1 MLLYINV
8 QNYLTREGK
17 NAYGLYLLSRRK
29 MKRFIHFFLVMSF
42 ALFPIFFV
50 SCKRGSKNSEII
62 EASGLIEAIETEIR
76 AKVQGEIKEIY
87 VQEGD
92 KIKKGDLLCLLD
104 DEKLLIQLNQV
115 RAGLQGLR
123 SKLEL
128 FKKGTKKELI
138 AVAKNQLEEAG
149 KELELA
155 QKNDERLAK
164 LLSEGAVSQ
173 TQKEQADLRLKVA
186 QESHKSAE
194 ENYQLLLRGKEKEE
208 IEMVEAEIRGL
219 LAQEQFLQSQI
230 QDTKVVSPVDGFL
243 EIRHIEKGE
252 LALPGTLLFSLIDLG
267 QTYVNAYL
275 PERYIGRI
283 KLGNQV
289 EVISDSFP
297 ERVFKGQVDYISDQ
311 AEFAPKNI
319 QTKEERLKLVFRIKS
334 HLQNTEGEL
343 KPGMPVDIKIII
355 DSVTSQKSP
364 SK

>member
-1 MLLYINV
+1 MRKIFKILLVLLFILLPVFFINC
-8 QNYLTREGK
+8 
-17 NAYGLYLLSRRK
+17 RK
-29 MKRFIHFFLVMSF
+29 S
-42 ALFPIFFV
+42 
-50 SCKRGSKNSEII
+50 SNNSETI

-76 AKVQGEIKEIY
+76 AKVQGEVKEIY

-92 KIKKGDLLCLLD
+92 KIKKGDLLCLQD

-115 RAGLQGLR
+115 RAGLQGSR

-155 QKNDERLAK
+155 KKNDERLTK
-164 LLSEGAVSQ
+164 LLSEGAVSE
-173 TQKEQADLRLKVA
+173 TQKEQADLRLKAA
-186 QESHKSAE
+186 QEGHKSAS

-208 IEMVEAEIRGL
+208 IEMVEAEINGYQ
-219 LAQEQFLQSQI
+219 AQEQFLQSQI
-230 QDTKVVSPVDGFL
+230 QDTRVVSPVDGFL
-243 EIRHIEKGE
+243 EIKHIEKGE
-252 LALPGTLLFSLIDLG
+252 LALPGTLLFSLIDLD

-275 PERYIGRI
+275 PERQIGRI
-283 KLGNQV
+283 KIGNSV
-289 EVISDSFP
+289 EVTSDSFP
-297 ERVFKGQVDYISDQ
+297 EKIFKGRVDYISDQ

-334 HLQNTEGEL
+334 YLQNTQGEL

-355 DSVTSQKSP
+355 DSMTSKKSA

>member
-1 MLLYINV
+1 MRKLFKLSSVLLFI
-8 QNYLTREGK
+8 
-17 NAYGLYLLSRRK
+17 LLPVFFISCRK
-29 MKRFIHFFLVMSF
+29 
-42 ALFPIFFV
+42 A
-50 SCKRGSKNSEII
+50 SKNSEAI
-62 EASGLIEAIETEIR
+62 EASGLIEAVETEIR
-76 AKVQGEIKEIY
+76 AKVQGEVKEIH

-92 KIKKGDLLCLLD
+92 KIKKGDLLCLVD

-115 RAGLQGLR
+115 RAGLQGSR

-138 AVAKNQLEEAG
+138 AVAKNQLEETG

-155 QKNDERLAK
+155 QKNGQRLAK
-164 LLSEGAVSQ
+164 LLSEGAISEA
-173 TQKEQADLRLKVA
+173 QKEQADLKLKAA
-186 QESHKSAE
+186 QEGHKSAM

-208 IEMVEAEIRGL
+208 IEMVEAEKSGL
-219 LAQEQFLQSQI
+219 QAQEQFLQSQI

-243 EIRHIEKGE
+243 EIKHIEKGE
-252 LALPGTLLFSLIDLG
+252 LALPGTLLFSLIDLN

-283 KLGNQV
+283 KIGNSV

-297 ERVFKGQVDYISDQ
+297 EKIFKGQVDYISDQ

-334 HLQNTEGEL
+334 YLQNAEGEL
-343 KPGMPVDIKIII
+343 KPGMPVDVKIII
-355 DSVTSQKSP
+355 DSMTSRKSP

>member
-1 MLLYINV
+1 MRKLFNLSSVLLFI
-8 QNYLTREGK
+8 
-17 NAYGLYLLSRRK
+17 LLPVFFISCRK
-29 MKRFIHFFLVMSF
+29 
-42 ALFPIFFV
+42 P
-50 SCKRGSKNSEII
+50 SKNSETI
-62 EASGLIEAIETEIR
+62 EASGLIEAVETEIR
-76 AKVQGEIKEIY
+76 AKVQGEVKEIH

-92 KIKKGDLLCLLD
+92 KIKKGDLLCLQD

-115 RAGLQGLR
+115 RAALEGAR

-138 AVAKNQLEEAG
+138 AVAKNQVEEAG

-155 QKNDERLAK
+155 QKNEQRLAK
-164 LLSEGAVSQ
+164 LLSEGAISEA
-173 TQKEQADLRLKVA
+173 QKEQADLKLKAA
-186 QESHKSAE
+186 QEGHKSAM

-208 IEMVEAEIRGL
+208 IEMVEAEKSGL
-219 LAQEQFLQSQI
+219 QAQEQFLQSQI

-243 EIRHIEKGE
+243 EIKHIEKGE
-252 LALPGTLLFSLIDLG
+252 LALPGTLLFSLIDLN

-275 PERYIGRI
+275 PERYIGWVKI
-283 KLGNQV
+283 GSSV

-297 ERVFKGQVDYISDQ
+297 QKVFKGQVDYISDQ

-334 HLQNTEGEL
+334 YLQNTEGEL
-343 KPGMPVDIKIII
+343 KPGMPVDVKIII
-355 DSVTSQKSP
+355 DSVTSRKSP